1 MPRDDRYAG
10 RRILTGKGG
19 AASAAPLPSNASK
32 EGNEPAR
39 LADQFAFRHYRKML
53 KRLSNYGE
61 QRVHDE
67 IVATA
72 DHYAA
77 NIYRKVRLADV
88 IDISK
93 LPSRELGRFALQS
106 HFDFCICDDSHMP
119 AFAIEFDG
127 SGHDPRND
135 AKKDEIARHGELAL
149 FRIDERL
156 LNHTRGGVTFLQY
169 LVHTYFLGEAFA
181 EAQRSGAIDPSEP
194 FVMWG
199 FLKPDAKHV
208 FDSDFNFTAAPR
220 TRITA
225 ILRGAGKAVEPHPL
239 LSLSG
244 VMLGRDGSSFVGFAS
259 ISVGHDVVYGR
270 ARLEIGTPCL
280 GKLNQVPFGWSALS
294 DYCEGMMLE
303 DLADSLEAYF
313 ENGAHV
319 LRTRQEVEHEISEL
333 ETAGFKMMRG
343 FGGGDDPGLLS
354 FVIPGKRG

>member
-127 SGHDPRND
+127 SGSFHGRPDRNIVAWEWDFD
-135 AKKDEIARHGELAL
+135 AG
-149 FRIDERL
+149 
-156 LNHTRGGVTFLQY
+156 
-169 LVHTYFLGEAFA
+169 
-181 EAQRSGAIDPSEP
+181 
-194 FVMWG
+194 WG
-199 FLKPDAKHV
+199 HHSHMYAKP
-208 FDSDFNFTAAPR
+208 
-220 TRITA
+220 
-225 ILRGAGKAVEPHPL
+225 E
-239 LSLSG
+239 
-244 VMLGRDGSSFVGFAS
+244 
-259 ISVGHDVVYGR
+259 
-270 ARLEIGTPCL
+270 
-280 GKLNQVPFGWSALS
+280 
-294 DYCEGMMLE
+294 
-303 DLADSLEAYF
+303 
-313 ENGAHV
+313 
-319 LRTRQEVEHEISEL
+319 
-333 ETAGFKMMRG
+333 ETADELIASYRAACAAADRTIEELDRKRTSST
-343 FGGGDDPGLLS
+343 GG
-354 FVIPGKRG
+354 R